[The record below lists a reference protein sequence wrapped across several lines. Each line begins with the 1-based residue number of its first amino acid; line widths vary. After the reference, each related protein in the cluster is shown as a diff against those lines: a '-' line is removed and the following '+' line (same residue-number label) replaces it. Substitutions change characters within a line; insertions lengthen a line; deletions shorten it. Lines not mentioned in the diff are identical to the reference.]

1 MPLNEWLQI
10 AKELDASDLYI
21 KAFGSPILRV
31 YGQFQEI
38 PTDPLTPSQVEE
50 IGLGMMNADHLERF
64 KRDHQV
70 NLAYWS
76 PQLGRFRV
84 NIYMQRETVACVLRQ
99 VKSVIP
105 SFEALRLPPFLKK
118 VSLERRGLVLITGA
132 TGMGKSTT
140 LAAMIDY
147 RNGVIPGHIV
157 TLEDPIEYLHNDK
170 KSIVSQREIGMDV
183 NSWAD
188 GLKDALRQAP
198 DVIVIGEMRDLET
211 VSSALHFAET
221 GHLVL
226 GTLHSNNTTMALER
240 MVSFYPL
247 DHQNLAY
254 MEISL
259 NLRLIISQVLLPAH
273 NGEGMVLACEIL
285 INTPY
290 VRELIRAGNLTA
302 IKGALQKGSF
312 DGMHTFDQSIYQLLA
327 DGLISNDEALSAAHS
342 PSEMKL
348 RMEGLLGKDY

>member
-1 MPLNEWLQI
+1 
-10 AKELDASDLYI
+10 
-21 KAFGSPILRV
+21 
-31 YGQFQEI
+31 
-38 PTDPLTPSQVEE
+38 
-50 IGLGMMNADHLERF
+50 
-64 KRDHQV
+64 
-70 NLAYWS
+70 
-76 PQLGRFRV
+76 
-84 NIYMQRETVACVLRQ
+84 
-99 VKSVIP
+99 
-105 SFEALRLPPFLKK
+105 
-118 VSLERRGLVLITGA
+118 
-132 TGMGKSTT
+132 
-140 LAAMIDY
+140 
-147 RNGVIPGHIV
+147 
-157 TLEDPIEYLHNDK
+157 
-170 KSIVSQREIGMDV
+170 
-183 NSWAD
+183 
-188 GLKDALRQAP
+188 
-198 DVIVIGEMRDLET
+198 
-211 VSSALHFAET
+211 
-221 GHLVL
+221 
-226 GTLHSNNTTMALER
+226 MALER